1 MNKPKMG
8 LDIYWNSAVEKEMDC
23 DFSPVTHLH
32 RIKTMFLGREKAIYN
47 VAEMHDIS
55 YSIQVYN
62 EICGKRHGYILI

>member
-1 MNKPKMG
+1 
-8 LDIYWNSAVEKEMDC
+8 MDC